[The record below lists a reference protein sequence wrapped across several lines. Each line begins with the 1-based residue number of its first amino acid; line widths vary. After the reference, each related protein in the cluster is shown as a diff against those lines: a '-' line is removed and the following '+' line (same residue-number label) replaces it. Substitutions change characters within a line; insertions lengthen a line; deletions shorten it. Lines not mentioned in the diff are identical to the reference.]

1 MNKQQSGF
9 TLIELVIVIVI
20 LGLLAATALP
30 RFSNLTA
37 DARIATLGGMKGALQ
52 SAATI
57 AHATQL
63 AKGLASNDNVTLE
76 TQAVTMANG
85 YPTAN
90 NAGIRAALS
99 DITGFTT
106 ADDGVFTKDGTTSNC
121 TATYAASSG
130 GVFPAVTLAT
140 GGC

>member
-1 MNKQQSGF
+1 MKQQSGF

-37 DARIATLGGMKGALQ
+37 DARIATVNGMRGALQ

-63 AKGLASNDNVTLE
+63 AQSLASNASVTLE
-76 TQAVTMANG
+76 GQAVTMSGG
-85 YPTAN
+85 YPTADA
-90 NAGIRAALS
+90 AGIAAALADYS
-99 DITGFTT
+99 GFTHT
-106 ADDGVFTKDGTTSNC
+106 AGRFDKDGGTSPNC
-121 TATYAASSG
+121 SATYAASVGGAFPSVTIATSG
-130 GVFPAVTLAT
+130 
-140 GGC
+140 C

>member
-1 MNKQQSGF
+1 MSKQQSGF

-37 DARIATLGGMKGALQ
+37 DARIATVNGMRGALQ

-63 AKGLASNDNVTLE
+63 AQSLASSASVTLE
-76 TQAVTMANG
+76 GQVVTMSGG
-85 YPTAN
+85 YPTADA
-90 NAGIRAALS
+90 AGIAAALADYS
-99 DITGFTT
+99 GFTHT
-106 ADDGVFTKDGTTSNC
+106 AGRFDKDGGTSPNC
-121 TATYAASSG
+121 AATYAASVGGAFPSVTIATSG
-130 GVFPAVTLAT
+130 
-140 GGC
+140 C